1 MTHHFF
7 PSPEVLERLYA
18 GPLSDHIDRFVRQ
31 LLDQGYAT
39 KTVQEKIRL
48 VADLSRWLERKQIE
62 VKDLDEQRINEYIK
76 FRAIHH
82 APRRYEQAT
91 FRVLLRQLRN
101 DGVISICMPVVSD
114 NALDRIEKSFG
125 RYLAQERGLTQT
137 TVDNYLPII
146 RRFLTM
152 CFDANVI
159 LLEELVSEDI
169 TRFILRYAHIGSPRR
184 AQLMVTALR
193 SFLRFI
199 YQQGQTAT
207 NLSMCVP
214 TVANWDLSELPKFL
228 KPEEVE
234 RLLESCDKRSPIG
247 QRDYAVLLLL
257 ARLGLR
263 AGEVVH
269 MVLEDIDWEAG
280 ELIIRGKSARQDHLP
295 LLQDVGE
302 ALATYLYHGRPHCSS
317 RRVFIRQLAPH
328 KGFSS
333 STAIGDIVRRAFAR
347 TGLQRTHKGAHLL
360 RHSLATQMVNQGA
373 SLNEIGEILRH
384 QQPHTTEIYAK
395 VNLVAL
401 RNLAQTWPGGLN
413 HE

>member
-1 MTHHFF
+1 MST
-7 PSPEVLERLYA
+7 
-18 GPLSDHIDRFVRQ
+18 
-31 LLDQGYAT
+31 
-39 KTVQEKIRL
+39 
-48 VADLSRWLERKQIE
+48 
-62 VKDLDEQRINEYIK
+62 
-76 FRAIHH
+76 HH
-82 APRRYEQAT
+82 APNRHEQPT
-91 FRVLLRQLRN
+91 FRALLRQLRIDGLIRISAPAVN
-101 DGVISICMPVVSD
+101 DS
-114 NALDRIEKSFG
+114 ALDRIENSFG

-137 TVDNYLPII
+137 TVDNYLPIV
-146 RRFLTM
+146 RRFLTER
-152 CFDANVI
+152 FGTNVI
-159 LLEELVSEDI
+159 LLEELVPEDI
-169 TRFILRYAHIGSPRR
+169 TRFILRHAHTDSPCR

-207 NLSMCVP
+207 DLSMCVP

-234 RLLESCDKRSPIG
+234 RLLQSCDKSSPIG

-280 ELIIRGKSARQDHLP
+280 ELIIRGKSARQDRLP

-302 ALATYLYHGRPHCSS
+302 ALATYLCHGRPRCSS
-317 RRVFIRQLAPH
+317 RRVFIRMMAPH

-347 TGLQRTHKGAHLL
+347 
-360 RHSLATQMVNQGA
+360 
-373 SLNEIGEILRH
+373 
-384 QQPHTTEIYAK
+384 AK
-395 VNLVAL
+395 TPSNA
-401 RNLAQTWPGGLN
+401 
-413 HE
+413 

>member
-1 MTHHFF
+1 MIHHFF
-7 PSPEVLERLYA
+7 PSPKVSERLYA
-18 GPLSDHIDRFVRQ
+18 GPLGDHIDRFARL

-39 KTVQEKIRL
+39 KTAQEKIRL
-48 VADLSRWLERKQIE
+48 LADLSRWLERKQLN
-62 VKDLDEQRINEYIK
+62 VKDLDEQRINKYLK
-76 FRAIHH
+76 FRATHH
-82 APRRYEQAT
+82 APNRYEQPT
-91 FRVLLRQLRN
+91 FRALLKQLRN
-101 DGVISICMPVVSD
+101 DGLIRICAPAVND
-114 NALDRIEKSFG
+114 NALDRIENSFG
-125 RYLAQERGLTQT
+125 RYLVQERGLTQT
-137 TVDNYLPII
+137 TVDNYLPIV
-146 RRFLTM
+146 RRFLTTR
-152 CFDANVI
+152 FDADVI
-159 LLEELVSEDI
+159 PLEKLTSEDI
-169 TRFILRYAHIGSPRR
+169 TRFILRHAHTGSPGR
-184 AQLMVTALR
+184 AQLMVTVLR

-214 TVANWDLSELPKFL
+214 TVANWDLSGLPKFL
-228 KPEEVE
+228 KPEDVE
-234 RLLESCDKRSPIG
+234 TLLQSCDKNSPIG

-280 ELIIRGKSARQDHLP
+280 KLIIRGKSVRQDHLP

-302 ALATYLYHGRPHCSS
+302 ALATYLYNGRPHCSS

-347 TGLQRTHKGAHLL
+347 AGLERMHKGAHLL

-401 RNLAQTWPGGLN
+401 RALAQPWPEGEN

>member
-1 MTHHFF
+1 
-7 PSPEVLERLYA
+7 
-18 GPLSDHIDRFVRQ
+18 
-31 LLDQGYAT
+31 
-39 KTVQEKIRL
+39 
-48 VADLSRWLERKQIE
+48 
-62 VKDLDEQRINEYIK
+62 
-76 FRAIHH
+76 
-82 APRRYEQAT
+82 
-91 FRVLLRQLRN
+91 
-101 DGVISICMPVVSD
+101 
-114 NALDRIEKSFG
+114 
-125 RYLAQERGLTQT
+125 
-137 TVDNYLPII
+137 
-146 RRFLTM
+146 
-152 CFDANVI
+152 
-159 LLEELVSEDI
+159 
-169 TRFILRYAHIGSPRR
+169 
-184 AQLMVTALR
+184 MVTALR

-207 NLSMCVP
+207 DLSMCVP

-228 KPEEVE
+228 KPEEVD
-234 RLLESCDKRSPIG
+234 RLLQSCDKSSFIG

-280 ELIIRGKSARQDHLP
+280 ELIIRGKSARQDRLP

-302 ALATYLYHGRPHCSS
+302 ALATYLCHGRPHCSS

-333 STAIGDIVRRAFAR
+333 STAIGDIIRRAFAR
-347 TGLQRTHKGAHLL
+347 AGLQRTHKGAHLL
-360 RHSLATQMVNQGA
+360 RHSLATQMLNQGA

-395 VNLVAL
+395 VNWVAL
-401 RNLAQTWPGGLN
+401 RDLAQPWPGGLN